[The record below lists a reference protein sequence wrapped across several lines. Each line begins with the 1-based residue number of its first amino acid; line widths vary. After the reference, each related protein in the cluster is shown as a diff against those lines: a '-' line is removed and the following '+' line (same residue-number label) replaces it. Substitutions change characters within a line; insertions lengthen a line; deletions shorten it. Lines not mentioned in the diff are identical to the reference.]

1 MAPSARIGDF
11 VGVGSWQGYWKTGVA
26 EVGAGELRIRG
37 YRAEDIIANL
47 SYAETLYLTVR
58 GETPTPAQARVMDA
72 VLCAAADHGLISV
85 HAATA
90 RFVASAQPD
99 NPIPAIAAGALCA
112 GDVTI
117 SPQASA
123 ANIERGLAMVA
134 AGTTEAE
141 AARVIV
147 EDYLGQRR
155 PVPGLGHPNHKRID
169 PRAAALR
176 KVAEDEGV
184 WGEGGQFYDHIHRQ
198 FMATKNTQLAMNVD
212 GVFAATMWDLGFTPR
227 QMPGLALLAIMPGI
241 IAHVDEE
248 MTSGVPMRI
257 IPDSEYTGVP
267 ARELDG
273 GHWSGSRPGAATA

>member
-11 VGVGSWQGYWKTGVA
+11 FGRDSWQGYWKTGVA

-58 GETPTPAQARVMDA
+58 GEIPTPAQGRVMDA

-99 NPIPAIAAGALCA
+99 NPVPAIAAAALCA

-123 ANIERGLAMVA
+123 TNIERGIAMVA
-134 AGTTEAE
+134 AGTS
-141 AARVIV
+141 AADAAQEII
-147 EDYLGQRR
+147 EDYLGRRR
-155 PVPGLGHPNHKRID
+155 PVPGLGHPNHKRND

-198 FMATKNTQLAMNVD
+198 FMAMKNVQLAMNID

-227 QMPGLALLAIMPGI
+227 QMPGIAVLAVMPGI

-248 MTSGVPMRI
+248 MTSGVPMRV
-257 IPDSEYTGVP
+257 IPDSEYTGAP
-267 ARELDG
+267 ARALAG
-273 GHWSGSRPGAATA
+273 GQWSGSRQDAARA